1 MQIVERIKDT
11 ASQQG
16 YTLSELEQHL
26 GFGVRTI
33 YKWDKNAPSVEKVM
47 AVANFLKV
55 SLNWLVTGNP
65 QDTSTPEPFLEKY
78 NSLSKKDKERIDHY
92 IEICQSDS
100 IRTCDTPS
108 NTAHNC
114 IPVFGGVTH
123 PPAVNDINVIGDC
136 DLASD
141 ADFIFIMCDQSMFPL
156 YSFNDRLYVR
166 QVDHLNHGEIGIV
179 LYDHQILCRQY
190 IVSDQEIILRPFNT
204 NFPELA
210 FSNDDETTLKPI
222 GKVLTI

>member
-1 MQIVERIKDT
+1 MILHHPK
-11 ASQQG
+11 
-16 YTLSELEQHL
+16 H
-26 GFGVRTI
+26 
-33 YKWDKNAPSVEKVM
+33 
-47 AVANFLKV
+47 
-55 SLNWLVTGNP
+55 
-65 QDTSTPEPFLEKY
+65 
-78 NSLSKKDKERIDHY
+78 
-92 IEICQSDS
+92 CQSAS
-100 IRTCDTPS
+100 AVP
-108 NTAHNC
+108 AHYGMFFFHSFR
-114 IPVFGGVTH
+114 PK
-123 PPAVNDINVIGDC
+123 PLR
-136 DLASD
+136 LASD

-222 GKVLTI
+222 GKVLAI